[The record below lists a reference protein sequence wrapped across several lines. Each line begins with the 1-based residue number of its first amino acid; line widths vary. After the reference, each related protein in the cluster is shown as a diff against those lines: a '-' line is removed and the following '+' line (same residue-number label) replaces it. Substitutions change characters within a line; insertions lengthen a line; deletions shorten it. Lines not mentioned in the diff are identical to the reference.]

1 MSTYRLLNRTGAKN
15 CFFRSRIYT
24 ITFTLCLGLT
34 CCLGFSD
41 ISLAASKHTKATT
54 KTKAVAKKVVKK
66 PHKKIQKKPS
76 VKSPKIK
83 RVKPVSQGVQAK
95 AAYCINLA
103 NNETLISKNADEKL
117 PIASLTKMVTAL
129 VTLDHMP
136 LDREITVPD
145 HIKKVPK
152 SVVGLKPGDTL
163 TVNDLLHGLLICSGN
178 DCAETLAC
186 AFPGGKEKF
195 VEALNKKA
203 LNLGATSTK
212 FFTPSGLDKK
222 IGVACSTD
230 KDPEIE
236 TNVSTAREIGAIAKV
251 AFSNNIIRSICLKKS
266 YVLASKLNP
275 KGYAVRST
283 NKLLRDNLPVVAGK
297 TGFTV
302 RAGHCLASE
311 FSPGK
316 DLFVIVVLGSPN
328 HFRDTRLLYRMA
340 LKQSNGHTLKNTAAK
355 DHHSRIAAK

>member
-1 MSTYRLLNRTGAKN
+1 MSTYTLLNCSGAERY
-15 CFFRSRIYT
+15 FFRFKIYLVG
-24 ITFTLCLGLT
+24 FTLCLGLFW
-34 CCLGFSD
+34 CLGFSD
-41 ISLAASKHTKATT
+41 TSFAASKQIKSTA
-54 KTKAVAKKVVKK
+54 KTKSVSKKVAKKPHTKIKK
-66 PHKKIQKKPS
+66 KTSI
-76 VKSPKIK
+76 KSPKSK
-83 RVKPVSQGVQAK
+83 RAKPVSQGVQAK

-117 PIASLTKMVTAL
+117 PIASLTKLVTAL

-136 LDREITVPD
+136 LDKEITVPD

-152 SVVGLKPGDTL
+152 SVVGLNPGDTL
-163 TVNDLLHGLLICSGN
+163 TVNDLLHGLLISSGN

-195 VEALNKKA
+195 IEALNKKA
-203 LNLGATSTK
+203 HSLGATKTQ

-222 IGVACSTD
+222 IGSACSTD
-230 KDPEIE
+230 KDTEIE
-236 TNVSTAREIGAIAKV
+236 ANVSTAREIGSIAKV

-266 YVLASKLNP
+266 FVLASKSNP
-275 KGYAVRST
+275 KGYSVRST

-340 LKQSNGHTLKNTAAK
+340 LRQANGGSLKSVAAK
-355 DHHSRIAAK
+355 RHSRIAAK